1 MFTRG
6 LVVICLL
13 MATSIYGT
21 RPFVSFSADS
31 RLVTKP
37 YNTKSVADAT
47 LFFYDA
53 TNMGY
58 WYSIKQL
65 SYFNRKAGFYTR
77 AFLTGLIIN
86 NSFFQVFSLPYKEFG
101 HGSRGRAF
109 GIAPQYK
116 LDNQDKIFD
125 SYYSLFGDILFN
137 VKEKTISETVKPN
150 VSDIDVHSSVNTSD
164 FDLIWY
170 AGGANNLMYLSQ
182 RIDDRFYERNVTSV
196 YDFLGFLS
204 SKMAISHMDISYLNN
219 IKQVYNQ
226 QGIDMSIS
234 DFKRYNGY
242 AVLSSFTFWSFVD
255 GWSRYLVSGID
266 YIQYNEF
273 KQLRMPDVS
282 MYLTS
287 HGPSYRVQ
295 SGYKWSTKMQV
306 PVAIEYVFKGET
318 QFEYTVGLSK
328 TWSALPLQT
337 YSEIRLGEGFGLS
350 QLVSINLPYFSKL
363 GFGLDYYDFNN
374 LFGERQIPSLKNG
387 NNDLSLWVAYS
398 FRQ

>member
-1 MFTRG
+1 
-6 LVVICLL
+6 
-13 MATSIYGT
+13 MATAIYGT
-21 RPFVSFSADS
+21 RPFVSFSVDS
-31 RLVTKP
+31 RLATKP

-53 TNMGY
+53 TNMAY